1 VIRRAAALFA
11 AVLALH
17 PLAVSA
23 QQPEVEVTVSPDR
36 FEPAE
41 PLDDRRFSGTVRFTN
56 NGNVPVRLELSLR
69 ELWHDLEG
77 NHEFTDRPAIQ
88 NAFQLSVTTMDLA
101 PEEQKPVEVSGT
113 IPSDRRAAYLGV
125 VANYTIQSGSAVEE
139 RGRLASLLLLR
150 GPKPW
155 DDRFTITSAGLLG
168 DGKTAFAIVKNI
180 GDVHVAPTGT
190 IEIKKGTRV
199 YARIP
204 IGAKVVGG
212 TMRGQIL
219 PTCDGGCAR
228 RYTGAWKPP
237 AALKGPLKI
246 IVKLRSPPAQFET
259 DVPYGDDGA
268 AGPTASIALTTVTP
282 DRIVAVVRNTG
293 TVTIERPF
301 VQMQALQNG
310 TTGRALKDFPGDDLR
325 PEQSRTVTWEPGP
338 VPDGPYVVVAQART
352 GSRTLAEARAD
363 FRVGEP
369 PATGRSGSGRALAVL
384 ALILL
389 IVAGIFVILLW
400 KRRRAREQT

>member
-1 VIRRAAALFA
+1 MIRRVVALFS

-23 QQPEVEVTVSPDR
+23 QQPEIEVTVSPVR
-36 FEPAE
+36 FEPPE

-56 NGNVPVRLELSLR
+56 NGEAPVRLALSLR
-69 ELWHDLEG
+69 ELWHDLDG
-77 NHEFTDRPAIQ
+77 DAVFMDRPAIQ
-88 NAFQLSVTTMDLA
+88 DAFQLSVTTMDLA

-125 VANYTIQSGSAVEE
+125 VAEYTIQAGTTVED
-139 RGRLASLLLLR
+139 RGRVASVLLLR
-150 GPKPW
+150 GPEPW

-168 DGKTAFAIVKNI
+168 DGKTAFAIVKDI

-190 IEIKKGTRV
+190 IEIKKGARV

-204 IGAKVVGG
+204 IGAKVVSG
-212 TMRGQIL
+212 TITGQIF
-219 PTCDGGCAR
+219 PTCDGGCSR
-228 RYTGAWKPP
+228 RYTGAWNPP
-237 AALKGPLKI
+237 AGLKGPLKV

-259 DVPYGDDGA
+259 DVPYGEDGA
-268 AGPTASIALTTVTP
+268 AGPTASIALTMVTP
-282 DRIVAVVRNTG
+282 ARIEAVVRNTG
-293 TVTIERPF
+293 SVTIERPF

-310 TTGRALKDFPGDDLR
+310 TIGRALKDFPGDDLR
-325 PEQSRTVTWEPGP
+325 PKQTRTVTWEPGP

-352 GSRTLAEARAD
+352 GARTLAETRANL
-363 FRVGEP
+363 RVGEP
-369 PATGRSGSGRALAVL
+369 PATGRGSGRALAVL